1 MSTRKRWEYAN
12 RQVGG
17 DALFLDD
24 DDVEMLRA
32 MGESGWEFMQ
42 FTRYAAPWDS
52 GWHIALFKRE
62 IADE

>member
-1 MSTRKRWEYAN
+1 VSARKRWEYAN

-24 DDVEMLRA
+24 DDVEMMRE

-42 FTRYAAPWDS
+42 FTRFEPPCAS

-62 IADE
+62 VADE